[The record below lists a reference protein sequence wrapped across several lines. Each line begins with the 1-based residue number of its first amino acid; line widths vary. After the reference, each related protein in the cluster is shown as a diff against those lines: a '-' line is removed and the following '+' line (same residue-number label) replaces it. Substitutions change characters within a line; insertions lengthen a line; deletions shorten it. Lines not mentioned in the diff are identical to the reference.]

1 MFFSIKLVAYECLLR
16 FDRKNDKPLNN
27 EIFVFLSWLF
37 LQFILESQ
45 LRELSRTK
53 LFGKPGHG
61 APTENIKK
69 KKFTEYQLDRVE
81 KEMHD
86 YNPYGDTEY
95 DYGPRD
101 GATSVARP
109 PPDYRNTAEPP
120 RPQTYDTYEQAKP
133 MINGQEQRAVRSLIN
148 IRLGVL

>member
-1 MFFSIKLVAYECLLR
+1 MYECSLQ

-69 KKFTEYQLDRVE
+69 KKFTEYQLDRID
-81 KEMHD
+81 KEMHS

-95 DYGPRD
+95 DFGPRE

-109 PPDYRNTAEPP
+109 PPDYRTTAEPP
-120 RPQTYDTYEQAKP
+120 RPQTYDSYEQSRP
-133 MINGQEQRAVRSLIN
+133 TPNGREPNPVRMFYIMN
-148 IRLGVL
+148 I